1 MKELQT
7 LFILRSFKNLFKNY
21 ENQIFILIL
30 YNLTNLINFLFQLIA
45 SKKLLAEEFSLYFS
59 SVSLVAI
66 IVGPFVALQLL
77 FQKQFIDY
85 GKKNSIKD
93 QNNLL
98 DFSVK
103 FFFLLQLFF
112 LIFFIFFLDDLQS
125 KYKYNNDYFF
135 YLLFLFNLSNFFL
148 IIPISVLYSQKKY
161 KLVNLVLL
169 ILDVFRFLSLFL
181 FVEYLSNKINF
192 MIIINILSSLL
203 STLILFFYV
212 NFSLRSLL
220 FLNIKKF
227 YISLKKYIKKISI
240 FVLYSSFWPLIY
252 QLDIVFT
259 RIFFSSDISSSYV
272 VISSLSKI
280 IMIIPHALQAY
291 IFNQINLNKK
301 LFSRELTLNYIFYL
315 LISITTIIIIFL
327 FLESFI
333 NFIYGTYFSQ
343 TIQSLPYIVFSFFF
357 ISMSS
362 LLSHLLLISGKYIFI
377 FFIYMTIILYVF
389 LTYFFHATFIQISTN
404 LLICSFILFVLILSF
419 VINLSKKK

>member
-1 MKELQT
+1 M
-7 LFILRSFKNLFKNY
+7 LRSFKNLFKNY
-21 ENQIFILIL
+21 ENQIFILVL
-30 YNLTNLINFLFQLIA
+30 YNLTNLINFLFQLVA

-66 IVGPFVALQLL
+66 IMGPFVALQLL

-103 FFFLLQLFF
+103 FFFILQLFF
-112 LIFFIFFLDDLQS
+112 LIFFIFFLDDLKS

-135 YLLFLFNLSNFFL
+135 YLLFLSNLSNFFS

-192 MIIINILSSLL
+192 MIIINILNSLL

-212 NFSLRSLL
+212 NFSLRSFL
-220 FLNIKKF
+220 FLNINKF

-252 QLDIVFT
+252 QLDIIFI
-259 RIFFSSDISSSYV
+259 RIFFSSNISSSYV

-280 IMIIPHALQAY
+280 IMIIPYALQAY

-301 LFSRELTLNYIFYL
+301 LFSRELALNYIFYL
-315 LISITTIIIIFL
+315 FITITIIIIIFL
-327 FLESFI
+327 FLESFV
-333 NFIYGTYFSQ
+333 NFFYGTYFSQ
-343 TIQSLPYIVFSFFF
+343 TIQAFPYIVFSFFF

-377 FFIYMTIILYVF
+377 FFLYMTIILYVF
-389 LTYFFHATFIQISTN
+389 LTYLFHATFIQISIN

-419 VINLSKKK
+419 VIYLSKKK